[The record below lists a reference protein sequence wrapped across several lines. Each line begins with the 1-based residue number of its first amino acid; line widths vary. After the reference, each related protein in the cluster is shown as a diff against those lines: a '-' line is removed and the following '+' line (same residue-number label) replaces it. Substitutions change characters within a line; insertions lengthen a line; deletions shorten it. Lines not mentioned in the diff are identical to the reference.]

1 MIIICIF
8 CDCILNDTTM
18 STQSTLSFR
27 LNACPICLVCLI
39 CTETYGENCSCQQK
53 DLNKKHKKG
62 SDYMISFH
70 NKYFTRIGANKKKVR
85 YEPEFIDWIKNNVSQ
100 IIIPNNQDFINI
112 CQSCIENYNQRNQS
126 QKENQNE
133 SNDESIETI
142 DLTTKEPL
150 AHSSIINLSE
160 MANLSEV
167 AIDESKLSDLSEV
180 TATQSEILTP
190 IEQAKTFITLV
201 CFDRF
206 EKPHKKLD
214 GALAIP
220 YDLDSVKSF
229 GDVEENILSR
239 TLPEQ
244 WGRIKLGHICYQT
257 SKTMKAD
264 HYDLK
269 SDGAIIAFISEIKCK
284 KNLQLCVYQENDEIT
299 RASKRIRTLETESD
313 TMNTLNNI
321 KKKLYD
327 NLPSCDIHVQG
338 CLISDNGKH
347 LKLDGDLITLWARA
361 IVNF

>member
-1 MIIICIF
+1 
-8 CDCILNDTTM
+8 
-18 STQSTLSFR
+18 
-27 LNACPICLVCLI
+27 
-39 CTETYGENCSCQQK
+39 
-53 DLNKKHKKG
+53 
-62 SDYMISFH
+62 
-70 NKYFTRIGANKKKVR
+70 
-85 YEPEFIDWIKNNVSQ
+85 
-100 IIIPNNQDFINI
+100 
-112 CQSCIENYNQRNQS
+112 
-126 QKENQNE
+126 
-133 SNDESIETI
+133 
-142 DLTTKEPL
+142 
-150 AHSSIINLSE
+150 

-264 HYDLK
+264 HHDLK
-269 SDGAIIAFISEIKCK
+269 SD
-284 KNLQLCVYQENDEIT
+284 ENDEIT

-321 KKKLYD
+321 KKKLYY

-361 IVNF
+361 ILIKMQGVDELTPPNIPSFDKNKYRYPTSKRSLSEVHSESLIDTTMQSTTNSTVQSVTNSAAISTAARSTLYLTLHTKKKSPLKSNIYITNNMTFQNLLNYVFLNGPPSGKRFIIKSSLEIGGQLFLPDQIINQVFKEAYSHIWIDLEDVEVKLDDLF

>member
-1 MIIICIF
+1 
-8 CDCILNDTTM
+8 
-18 STQSTLSFR
+18 
-27 LNACPICLVCLI
+27 
-39 CTETYGENCSCQQK
+39 
-53 DLNKKHKKG
+53 
-62 SDYMISFH
+62 
-70 NKYFTRIGANKKKVR
+70 
-85 YEPEFIDWIKNNVSQ
+85 
-100 IIIPNNQDFINI
+100 
-112 CQSCIENYNQRNQS
+112 
-126 QKENQNE
+126 
-133 SNDESIETI
+133 
-142 DLTTKEPL
+142 
-150 AHSSIINLSE
+150 

-361 IVNF
+361 ILIKMQGVDELTPPNIPSFDKNKYRYPTSKRSLSEVHSESLIDTTMQSTTNSTVQSVTNSAAISTAARSTLYLTLHTKKKSPLKSNIYITNNMTFQNLLNYVFPNGPPSGKRFIIKSSLEIGGQLFLPDQIINQVFKEAYSHIWIDLEDVEVKLDDLF